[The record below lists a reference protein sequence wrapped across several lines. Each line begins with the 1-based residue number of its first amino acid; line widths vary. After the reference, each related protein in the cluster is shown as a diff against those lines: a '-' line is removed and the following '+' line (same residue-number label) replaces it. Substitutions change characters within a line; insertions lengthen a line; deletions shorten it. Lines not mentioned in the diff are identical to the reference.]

1 MKYAR
6 FIRHIVVFTTFLTAI
21 YGSSFAQSTN
31 DSLSSAGSL
40 SCNVASLQTPACVLL
55 AGDAKRKLIGGYELT
70 QGEDGLV
77 VGDTVPLRFTSFNQ
91 ADERATHSAV
101 LLIDNSTNAREDGS
115 ANERAAKT
123 LEAVKRAVRSTAQAL
138 PQNTRISVMV
148 YSDRITKSVAFG
160 ATSRQIEDA
169 VAALDFTGL
178 QTQTF
183 KALGEA
189 LTALDSQN
197 STTKSIYLFTDG
209 LSEDDNTRNEV
220 TEAARSR
227 NVPIN
232 VALVHFLAPG
242 AQKRGAVSTTYAT
255 LAGQTNGIS
264 VEGTA
269 TVATAFATALKAK
282 QSSSG
287 IIELLDPV
295 PTRTTP
301 VRIIVEMQRPSATAD
316 VVSLTE
322 DLQPPQPEPGPED
335 TEGDIE
341 VTPITE
347 ELPDWAIPAGAGLVL
362 LLLLLALWLLL
373 RNRRNAED
381 EDSEAEFQ
389 DEPSADP
396 DSDENAYSDEAT
408 RQIHGA
414 APASGPVLAR
424 LVMTSD
430 GQQYDVRRSKI
441 SIGRSNDNDMVL
453 KDDSIS
459 RFHSELHLTR
469 DGHFA
474 VTDLDSLNKTFVNGQ
489 DVKTSALN
497 SGDRLK
503 LGEVEMTFHKVG

>member
-1 MKYAR
+1 MKYTR
-6 FIRHIVVFTTFLTAI
+6 FIRHFVAFATFYTAI

-70 QGEDGLV
+70 EGEDGLV

-101 LLIDNSTNAREDGS
+101 LLIDNSTNAREDGP
-115 ANERAAKT
+115 ANERAART
-123 LEAVKRAVRSTAQAL
+123 LEAVKQAVRSTAQAL

-160 ATSRQIEDA
+160 ATPRQIEDA

-189 LTALDSQN
+189 LTALDSQD

-232 VALVHFLAPG
+232 VALVHFLPVG
-242 AQKRGAVSTTYAT
+242 EPKRGAVSSTYSA
-255 LAGQTNGIS
+255 LAAQTSGVA
-264 VEGTA
+264 VEGT
-269 TVATAFATALKAK
+269 TSVATAFAAAMKAK
-282 QSSSG
+282 QNSSG
-287 IIELLDPV
+287 IIELLDPA
-295 PTRTTP
+295 PTWTTP
-301 VRIIVEMQRPSATAD
+301 VRIIVEMERPTARD
-316 VVSLTE
+316 VVPLTA
-322 DLQPPQPEPGPED
+322 DLQPPQPVPGSEDPKGEIEAEPD
-335 TEGDIE
+335 VND
-341 VTPITE
+341 
-347 ELPDWAIPAGAGLVL
+347 LPDWAIPAGAGAVL

-373 RNRRNAED
+373 RSRRNAED
-381 EDSEAEFQ
+381 DQSDAEFE
-389 DEPSADP
+389 DEPSDDP
-396 DSDENAYSDEAT
+396 DPDDDAFGDEAT
-408 RQIHGA
+408 RQIQGVES
-414 APASGPVLAR
+414 ASGPILAR

-489 DVKTSALN
+489 DVKTTALN